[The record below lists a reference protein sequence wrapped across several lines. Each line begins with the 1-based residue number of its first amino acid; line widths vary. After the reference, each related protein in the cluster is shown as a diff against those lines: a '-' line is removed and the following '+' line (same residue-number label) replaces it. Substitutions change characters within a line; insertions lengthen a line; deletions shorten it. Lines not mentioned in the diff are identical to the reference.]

1 MVRRGRHYI
10 LTSTA
15 ERDFRQAKQW
25 SLSRWGKELTAQY
38 FLDLHDAA
46 EYVAKHAKSIS
57 EKKDLVGGSRLA
69 IHAVREHY
77 IVYMPISKQRIII
90 VALIRQTRDV
100 PAILHANNYLICRE
114 LNKILDSFSEEKFP
128 GLKK

>member
-1 MVRRGRHYI
+1 VARRNRHYI

-38 FLDLHDAA
+38 FSDLHDAA
-46 EYVAKHAKSIS
+46 EYVAKNAQSFV
-57 EKKDLVGGSRLA
+57 EKGELTGESGLA
-69 IHAVREHY
+69 ISAAREHY
-77 IVYMPISKQRIII
+77 IVYVPISKKRIII

-100 PAILHANNYLICRE
+100 PAILKANNYIICRE
-114 LNKILDSFSEEKFP
+114 LDKILYLLSEEKIFN
-128 GLKK
+128 LD